1 MTNLEELTQLN
12 ISEVI
17 NPSLAILAAFLVV
30 PGFIAMKTY
39 DLTVASERR
48 NFGNSLIE
56 VFSFSLVNL
65 VIWSF
70 IPLLIDLR
78 TFPENHPIITYL
90 GALFIILVSPVG
102 LSTFFRKLLDLG
114 IFGFLSPEPTGW
126 DGFFSKGNSGWILC
140 HLKDEEQTAVG
151 GYFGRNSVASSHPHK
166 QQVYIEAMYEIDQE
180 DYSFGDRVEQTQG
193 AIISAEDCYFV
204 ELFEEELD
212 GSEED
217 GGTHTE
223 AQGLYPYLK
232 FGTGH
237 APERGERGEAQRE
250 A

>member
-1 MTNLEELTQLN
+1 MTNLEQLVQFN
-12 ISEVI
+12 ISEAL

-65 VIWSF
+65 VIWSWV
-70 IPLLIDLR
+70 PLTLDLR
-78 TFPENHPIITYL
+78 TFPENYPIVTYL
-90 GALFIILVSPVG
+90 GALFIILISPVV
-102 LSTFFRKLLDLG
+102 LSTVFRKLLDQQ

-126 DGFFSKGNSGWILC
+126 DGFFSKGKSGWILC
-140 HLKDEEQTAVG
+140 HLKDEEQTAIG
-151 GYFGRNSVASSHPHK
+151 GYFGRSSVASSHPNK

-180 DYSFGDRVEQTQG
+180 DYSFGERVEQTQG

-217 GGTHTE
+217 RGTHAKAE
-223 AQGLYPYLK
+223 GLYPYLK

-237 APERGERGEAQRE
+237 APERRKRGEA
-250 A
+250 